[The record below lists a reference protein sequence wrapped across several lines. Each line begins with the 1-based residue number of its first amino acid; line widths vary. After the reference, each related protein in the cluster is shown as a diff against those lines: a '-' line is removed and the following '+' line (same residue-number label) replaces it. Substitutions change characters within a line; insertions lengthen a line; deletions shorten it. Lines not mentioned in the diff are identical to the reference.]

1 MNKVFVI
8 GEIGINH
15 NGDMDL
21 AKKIIKAAKDSGADA
36 VKFQK
41 RDISSCYTREELDKI
56 RQSPFGITNEDQ
68 KLGLELNQRQYDE
81 INKYCKEIGIEWF
94 ASAWDLKSVEFL
106 KQYNLKY
113 NKIASARLGHIE
125 LLKAIAA
132 QKKYTFISTGM
143 TTLQEIEIAV
153 NIFKEANCP
162 IELMHCNSQ
171 YPMPLED
178 SNLTCIK
185 TLRTYFKGQYK
196 IGFSDH
202 CGGILPSIIA
212 VALGATSIEK
222 HITWERTLYGSD
234 QAASVEPHGFAKMI
248 EYIRN
253 IPDLMGDGKKLISDK
268 ERVIREKLWKIEDI
282 KDGI

>member
-1 MNKVFVI
+1 MQKNKVFII
-8 GEIGINH
+8 GEIGLNS
-15 NGDMDL
+15 NGDINL
-21 AKKIIKAAKDSGADA
+21 AKKIIKTAKDSGADA

-41 RDISSCYTREELDKI
+41 RDILSCYTREELDKI
-56 RQSPFGITNEDQ
+56 RQSPFGRTNEDQ
-68 KLGLELNQRQYDE
+68 KLGLEFGQKEYDE
-81 INKYCKEIGIEWF
+81 IDRYCKEIGIEWF
-94 ASAWDLKSVEFL
+94 ASTWDLKSVEFL

-125 LLKAIAA
+125 LLKAIAS
-132 QKKYTFISTGM
+132 QQKYTFISTGM
-143 TTLQEIEIAV
+143 ATLQEIEKAV

-178 SNLTCIK
+178 SNLTCMK

-202 CGGILPSIIA
+202 CAGILPSIIA

-253 IPDLMGDGKKLISDK
+253 IPNLMGDGKKVISK
-268 ERVIREKLWKIEDI
+268 AEIEIRNKLWKTEDI
-282 KDGI
+282 K